1 MKTATKTPTK
11 KLDQRSQHPL
21 SHLLSLSF
29 PLLSALVVLAAGA
42 FVAQAAGQQ
51 EASLP
56 AVRIGAEISSSQMI
70 ALPATKRSSALAQYD
85 TGRLASGT
93 KLQGVSI
100 YFSRTQSQEADLK
113 TLMAAQQNP
122 ASPLYH
128 QWLTPEQFASRF
140 GMSDAD
146 LAKVE
151 SWLEQQGFSVD
162 SVGRSKNMIRF
173 SGTAGQVESAF
184 STELHTYAVK
194 TSKGVES
201 HFAPSTALSVPSA
214 LAGVVETVRNLDDF
228 RPRSH
233 VVVSK
238 NARTKPNFTLDF
250 QGTQSLFF
258 APGDIATVYDLNKEY
273 QAGYMGTGQTIAIVG
288 QSAIINSDL
297 EAFWSA
303 AGITREDPAPFLVA
317 GSGTPTVQADGDE
330 TESDLDLEW
339 SGAIAKGANLDFV
352 YTGNNSNYGAF
363 DSIQYAID
371 NRIGTIISSS
381 YGDCE
386 TDLGGQTLES
396 SFEQA
401 ATQGQ
406 TVMSAAGDDGS
417 TDCFDITDLTPA
429 QQEALAVDY
438 PGSSPNVT
446 AVGGTEISQANSAY
460 LTAPSAYWLAASSTT
475 PTITT
480 SALQYIPEQAWNED
494 ATCLQFV
501 NEGGSPLC
509 SGGGGASALFTKPG
523 YQTALTPADGKRD
536 VPDLSLNAAIYNPG
550 YLFCTSDQT
559 DWSQGQ
565 LASCNSGFLDASSE
579 DPTVA
584 GGTSFATPIFA
595 GMLAL
600 INQQQ
605 GYTAGQGLIN
615 STLYTLAANSGT
627 YGSAFHD
634 ITTGNNDCLAGSSYC
649 NGAIGFSAATG
660 YDQAT
665 GLGSVDLFNLAAAWP
680 VNTGTGIGL
689 LDTET
694 TISGNTAPAVN
705 ASDSFTISVTSD
717 SGSTVPTGTLSIT
730 VDTGAAVTETLASN
744 GTFVY
749 PATFAT
755 AGTHT
760 VLAAYSGDATHA
772 PSTGSVTVTAA
783 GASSG
788 SGTFTVAA
796 TNITV
801 AQGSVGSSTVTV
813 TPKSGYTGTVQFSLS
828 TTNTDLENDTC
839 PSLNNV
845 VVSGTAAVTA
855 TLTIDTNA
863 ANCAVTGQS
872 RKGYGKAV
880 HAAGIGG
887 GLSGRSRPVTAI
899 AVFAGLLLA
908 GFLGR
913 YSRKLRVLAGVILLA
928 TVGMAFTGCG
938 GNNSNTIPDAPKGTY
953 TLTLTGA
960 DATTSTITATTTFT
974 LTIQ

>member
-1 MKTATKTPTK
+1 MKTPTK
-11 KLDQRSQHPL
+11 KLAQRLQHTLSHPL
-21 SHLLSLSF
+21 SFSL
-29 PLLSALVVLAAGA
+29 PLLAALAVLAAGA
-42 FVAQAAGQQ
+42 SNVQAAGQQ
-51 EASLP
+51 AASSP
-56 AVRIGAEISSSQMI
+56 AARIGAEVSSSQMT
-70 ALPATKRSSALAQYD
+70 ALPATKHPAALAQYD

-93 KLQGVSI
+93 KLQGISI

-128 QWLTPEQFASRF
+128 QWLTPDQFASRF
-140 GMSDAD
+140 GMADAD
-146 LAKVE
+146 LAKVQ

-162 SVGRSKNMIRF
+162 SVGRSRNMIRF

-184 STELHTYAVK
+184 GAELHTYSVK

-214 LAGVVETVRNLDDF
+214 LASVVETVRNLDDF

-250 QGTQSLFF
+250 QGTQNVFF

-339 SGAIAKGANLDFV
+339 SGAIAKGANIDFV
-352 YTGNNSNYGAF
+352 YTGNNSNFGAF

-371 NRIGTIISSS
+371 NKIGTIISSS

-417 TDCFDITDLTPA
+417 TDCFGITGLSAT

-509 SGGGGASALFTKPG
+509 SGGGGASALFTKPS

-536 VPDLSLNAAIYNPG
+536 VPDLALNAAIYNPG

-565 LASCNSGFLDASSE
+565 LASCNSGFLRHQLRHAH
-579 DPTVA
+579 
-584 GGTSFATPIFA
+584 
-595 GMLAL
+595 LRR
-600 INQQQ
+600 
-605 GYTAGQGLIN
+605 
-615 STLYTLAANSGT
+615 
-627 YGSAFHD
+627 H
-634 ITTGNNDCLAGSSYC
+634 AGSH
-649 NGAIGFSAATG
+649 
-660 YDQAT
+660 Q
-665 GLGSVDLFNLAAAWP
+665 P
-680 VNTGTGIGL
+680 
-689 LDTET
+689 
-694 TISGNTAPAVN
+694 
-705 ASDSFTISVTSD
+705 
-717 SGSTVPTGTLSIT
+717 
-730 VDTGAAVTETLASN
+730 
-744 GTFVY
+744 
-749 PATFAT
+749 
-755 AGTHT
+755 
-760 VLAAYSGDATHA
+760 
-772 PSTGSVTVTAA
+772 AA
-783 GASSG
+783 GLYNGPGRHQLHALLPRCQQRHIRLG
-788 SGTFTVAA
+788 LPRHHHR
-796 TNITV
+796 
-801 AQGSVGSSTVTV
+801 Q
-813 TPKSGYTGTVQFSLS
+813 QRL
-828 TTNTDLENDTC
+828 
-839 PSLNNV
+839 PSRLFVLQWRNRI
-845 VVSGTAAVTA
+845 
-855 TLTIDTNA
+855 L
-863 ANCAVTGQS
+863 
-872 RKGYGKAV
+872 
-880 HAAGIGG
+880 H
-887 GLSGRSRPVTAI
+887 RSR
-899 AVFAGLLLA
+899 L
-908 GFLGR
+908 
-913 YSRKLRVLAGVILLA
+913 
-928 TVGMAFTGCG
+928 
-938 GNNSNTIPDAPKGTY
+938 
-953 TLTLTGA
+953 
-960 DATTSTITATTTFT
+960 
-974 LTIQ
+974 